1 MKSEDSASDLIH
13 RTSEDLPVVGML
25 LKGNHRRE
33 EAERE
38 LDDVRR
44 WMELAQEAGGVA
56 TYQMDIPTN
65 SLWWSRS
72 VYALYGLE
80 QSDASP
86 SLDIWL
92 SSIHPDDRPAVE
104 RAAVAAIEQGSEI
117 DHQFRV
123 VLPHSGKVRWIHDR
137 GKVDRDADGTPLRL
151 HGVNVDITA
160 LREVQEQLAQ
170 SEERFRRTFEHANV
184 GVTHVDIEGRFL
196 RVNDR
201 LCQLLGRSPA
211 ELTSLTFQDIT
222 YPEDLGT
229 DLEQLDSLIAGEIDC
244 YTMEKRYIRP
254 DGSLIWADL
263 SVALLRDCSGNPIH
277 LVSIISD
284 IHQRKQAEE
293 QLQLVLGEANHRV
306 KNLLTVVGAVVRSS
320 ARTAENATDLADKIS
335 GRLAG
340 IAASH
345 DLLVGKSVDGGDL
358 EQLIQ
363 RQLEIFAGS
372 ARRRVVLEGPAVHLG
387 PKAVQAFGMVLHEL
401 ATNACK
407 YGALSQDKGR
417 VHVTWVIDEDR
428 DRLSFAWV
436 EKDGPEVKPTERK
449 GFGLRTMQRMLTNT
463 LGGEAEHHL
472 LPRGALFR
480 ATLPLCNARAG

>member
-1 MKSEDSASDLIH
+1 MVD
-13 RTSEDLPVVGML
+13 ML

-33 EAERE
+33 EAERQ
-38 LDDVRR
+38 LDDARR

-56 TYQMDIPTN
+56 TYRMDIPAN
-65 SLWWSRS
+65 DLWWSRS
-72 VYALYGLE
+72 VYTLYGLE
-80 QSDASP
+80 QGNAP
-86 SLDIWL
+86 PTLDIWL

-104 RAAVAAIEQGSEI
+104 RAAVAAIEQGREI
-117 DHQFRV
+117 NHQFRV
-123 VLPHSGKVRWIHDR
+123 ILPGTGKIRWIHDR
-137 GKVDRDADGTPLRL
+137 GKVERDASGAPQRL
-151 HGVNVDITA
+151 HGVNIDITS

-263 SVALLRDCSGNPIH
+263 SVALLRDCSGKPIH

-284 IHQRKQAEE
+284 IHHRKQAEE

-320 ARTAENATDLADKIS
+320 VRTAENATDLADKIS

-345 DLLVGKSVDGGDL
+345 DLLVGKSIDGGDL
-358 EQLIQ
+358 EQLIH

-372 ARRRVVLEGPAVHLG
+372 ARQRVILEGPSTHLG

-407 YGALSQDKGR
+407 YGALSQDKGS
-417 VHVTWVIDEDR
+417 VHVTWVVDEDG
-428 DRLSFAWV
+428 DRLSFEWV
-436 EKDGPEVKPTERK
+436 EKDGPQVKPTERK

-472 LPRGALFR
+472 LPSGALFK
-480 ATLPLCNARAG
+480 ASLPLCNTRAD